1 MKSLV
6 SSTKSE
12 LFEQLLISIEE
23 KFVAKKASMIP
34 SSERLQI
41 IYSTDTEDFE
51 RKKAAILA
59 RLHEEYPDHDWA
71 AGPPLIFISLHASE
85 LPDNN
90 GNHAPTSG
98 SSV

>member
-12 LFEQLLISIEE
+12 LFEQLSDSIEE
-23 KFVAKKASMIP
+23 KFGVRKASMIP

-51 RKKAAILA
+51 RQRAAILA
-59 RLHEEYPDHDWA
+59 RLHEEYPGHDWS
-71 AGPPLIFISLHASE
+71 GPPFNFH
-85 LPDNN
+85 LP
-90 GNHAPTSG
+90 
-98 SSV
+98 